1 MRMPDRPVQLA
12 NSRAADGS
20 PAPASAA
27 DEPLV
32 SIVTPS
38 YNQGRF
44 IRATILSVL
53 GQDYPR
59 IEYWVIDGGSTD
71 ETLAIL
77 REFEHDPRLHWLSE
91 PDRGQ
96 SDAINRGLARC
107 TGELFAW
114 VNTDDLLL
122 PGAIRHVVDTW
133 LAGGRAALV
142 YGRARLI
149 DASGA
154 DLGYCPAQSSA
165 MTLDQLLQLRYFLPQ
180 PATFAPTAT
189 VRAVGGVDVELHYA
203 MDLDLWIKL
212 AARLP
217 IQYAPFDL
225 AQFRLHP
232 ASKTVALSSR
242 FIGDVAA
249 VLDRAAV
256 ARLLPQHQARVRAQ
270 IFAIRTYL
278 TPEVG
283 DLRAAFAS
291 MFAACRAEPRVL
303 PEALF
308 VLAKALVRLVVGESV
323 WSWVRYLQ
331 VRLS

>member
-1 MRMPDRPVQLA
+1 MRMPNHPIQLEDLQA
-12 NSRAADGS
+12 GDLSL
-20 PAPASAA
+20 APTPPIDA
-27 DEPLV
+27 PLV

-44 IRATILSVL
+44 IRSTILSVL
-53 GQDYPR
+53 SQDYPWL
-59 IEYWVIDGGSTD
+59 EYWVIDGGSTD

-77 REFEHDPRLHWLSE
+77 REFEHDPRLHWVSE

-107 TGELFAW
+107 SGELFAW
-114 VNTDDLLL
+114 LNTDDQLL
-122 PGAIRHVVDTW
+122 PGAVRRVVEAW
-133 LAGGRAALV
+133 LAGGRAGLV

-149 DASGA
+149 GESGE
-154 DLGYCPAQSSA
+154 DLGYCPAQSSQ
-165 MTLDQLLQLRYFLPQ
+165 MTLEQLLKLRYFLPQ
-180 PATFAPTAT
+180 PATFAPTAA
-189 VRAVGGVDVELHYA
+189 VRAVGGVDLALHYA
-203 MDLDLWIKL
+203 MDFDLWVKL

-217 IQYAPFDL
+217 IQYTPFDL

-232 ASKTVALSSR
+232 ASKTVALSTR

-249 VLDRAAV
+249 VLDRAAA
-256 ARLLPQHQARVRAQ
+256 ARLLSLHQARVRAQ

-278 TPEVG
+278 TPEVRN
-283 DLRAAFAS
+283 LRAAFAS
-291 MFAACRAEPRVL
+291 IVVACRAEPRVL

-308 VLAKALVRLVVGESV
+308 VFVKALARLALGEYV

-331 VRLS
+331 VRLN

>member
-1 MRMPDRPVQLA
+1 MRMPNHSAQLEDA
-12 NSRAADGS
+12 QAGDHS
-20 PAPASAA
+20 PAAASPADA
-27 DEPLV
+27 PLV

-77 REFEHDPRLHWLSE
+77 REFEHDPRLQWVSE

-107 TGELFAW
+107 SGELFAW
-114 VNTDDLLL
+114 LNTDDLLL

-133 LAGGRAALV
+133 LAGDRMALV

-149 DASGA
+149 DEFGA
-154 DLGYCPAQSSA
+154 DLGYCPAQSSQ
-165 MTLDQLLQLRYFLPQ
+165 MTLEQILGLRYFLPQ
-180 PATFAPTAT
+180 PATFVPTAA
-189 VRAVGGVDVELHYA
+189 VCAVGGVDLALHYA

-232 ASKTVALSSR
+232 ASKTVTLSAR

-249 VLDRAAV
+249 VLDRASA
-256 ARLLPQHQARVRAQ
+256 ARLLTPHQARVRTQ
-270 IFAIRTYL
+270 IFALRTHL
-278 TPEVG
+278 TPEVA

-291 MFAACRAEPRVL
+291 MIAACRADPRAL

-308 VLAKALVRLVVGESV
+308 VFAKALVRLAVGEHV

-331 VRLS
+331 VKLS